1 MIDNTPVSAQA
12 VDELSLRQQL
22 ATAYRELIN
31 LGLNRGTSGNCSI
44 RLGRNK
50 LLITPSGAPQEQVLP
65 ETLVEIT
72 LDGKVNGLGVPSSEW
87 RFHCDI
93 MKHRQDVEAV
103 VHTHS
108 SAATAVACLHKEIP
122 AFHYMVA
129 VAGGDSIRCSK
140 YELFGSQQLSDR
152 VLESLVDRQ
161 ACLMANHGVIAV
173 GRNLRQAVQLALE
186 VETLSDQYLRAISCG
201 EPVILTKKEMLM
213 VLEKFKNYG
222 ANSNKN

>member
-1 MIDNTPVSAQA
+1 MYSQSIDEQ
-12 VDELSLRQQL
+12 SLRKQL
-22 ATAYRELIN
+22 AEAYRELVK

-44 RLGRNK
+44 RWGSHK
-50 LLITPSGAPQEQVLP
+50 LLITPSGTPHEQVQP
-65 ETLVEIT
+65 ETLVEMT
-72 LDGKVNGLGVPSSEW
+72 LDGEVIGVGVPSSEW

-93 MKHRQDVEAV
+93 MKHRSDVQAV

-108 SAATAVACLHKEIP
+108 AAATAVACLHKEIP

-140 YELFGSQQLSDR
+140 YELFGSQQLSNQ
-152 VLESLVDRQ
+152 VLEALVDRQ

-186 VETLSDQYLRAISCG
+186 VETLSDQYLRALSCG
-201 EPVILTKKEMLM
+201 QPIILSNLEMCE

-222 ANSNKN
+222 ENFNKTKQA

>member
-1 MIDNTPVSAQA
+1 MIDSSMSSQV

-22 ATAYRELIN
+22 ATAYRELVK

-50 LLITPSGAPQEQVLP
+50 LLITPSGIPHEQVLP

-72 LDGKVNGLGVPSSEW
+72 LEGEVNGSGVPSSEW

-93 MKHRQDVEAV
+93 MRHRSDVQAV

-108 SAATAVACLHKEIP
+108 AAATAVACLHKEIP

-129 VAGGDSIRCSK
+129 VAGGDSVRCSK

-152 VLESLVDRQ
+152 VLEALFDRQ
-161 ACLMANHGVIAV
+161 ACLMANHGMIAV
-173 GRNLRQAVQLALE
+173 GRNLQQAVQLALE
-186 VETLSDQYLRAISCG
+186 VETLSDQYLRAVSCG
-201 EPVILTKKEMLM
+201 EPIILSKQEMKE

-222 ANSNKN
+222 ANLNKT